1 MATIISDVFGD
12 LKIALRKIND
22 AAIAVATVDK
32 IIDNVVLVTF
42 TNHVIENYNLLI
54 VSGQR
59 FQRNNIVGAFNNII
73 ASHRIDSCVEIIN
86 HILVLILMQ
95 VLSAKVNFVVDQQP
109 VKHMHENIC
118 LTRVAWP
125 ANKHPKGICWHTR
138 VALFVITFC
147 SQTGVVIRN
156 FHFFFC
162 YIYGKNMSMKKWR
175 KLVDEKA
182 EVEQQNDKILAV
194 IKNNKINKEF
204 GQLSGEDLF
213 KPITSR
219 LDKLQVGTAS
229 KEEEEQIPDY
239 GMDEFDLNNPF
250 DEDFRP
256 DAETPPPSP
265 LPTPPP
271 SPPLPPSPPPSYY
284 TSSPPPSPL
293 PPLAEEEEMEEVQPS
308 GGVKPKESKWGPP
321 QELVIKGSESVD
333 LQTLNRMLTVNKD
346 NPNYFVKS
354 ETSKFHNYTLADI
367 KKARDAILERRQGK
381 FMPPAD
387 WMPDVDDDEPD
398 REMEGSGSVDPNALV
413 ERLHISLASI
423 QAGNTSLKLKK
434 QVQQMLG
441 LLVKLKEITQKEARK
456 ILGTII

>member
-1 MATIISDVFGD
+1 
-12 LKIALRKIND
+12 
-22 AAIAVATVDK
+22 
-32 IIDNVVLVTF
+32 
-42 TNHVIENYNLLI
+42 
-54 VSGQR
+54 
-59 FQRNNIVGAFNNII
+59 
-73 ASHRIDSCVEIIN
+73 
-86 HILVLILMQ
+86 
-95 VLSAKVNFVVDQQP
+95 
-109 VKHMHENIC
+109 
-118 LTRVAWP
+118 
-125 ANKHPKGICWHTR
+125 
-138 VALFVITFC
+138 
-147 SQTGVVIRN
+147 
-156 FHFFFC
+156 
-162 YIYGKNMSMKKWR
+162 MKKWQ

-182 EVEQQNDKILAV
+182 EVEQQNDKILAA

-271 SPPLPPSPPPSYY
+271 SPPPLPPSPPPSYY

-293 PPLAEEEEMEEVQPS
+293 PPLAEEEEMEEAQPS

-321 QELVIKGSESVD
+321 QEPGIEGSESVD
-333 LQTLNRMLTVNKD
+333 LQTLSSMLTKNKD
-346 NPNYFVKS
+346 NPNYVVKS
-354 ETSKFHNYTLADI
+354 KKSKFHNYTLKDI
-367 KKARDAILERRQGK
+367 KRARNEILARRQGK

-387 WMPDVDDDEPD
+387 WMPPPPDED
-398 REMEGSGSVDPNALV
+398 ELEREMEGSGSVDPNTLV
-413 ERLHISLASI
+413 ERLHLSLASI

-434 QVQQMLG
+434 QVKQMLG
-441 LLVKLKEITQKEARK
+441 LLVKLKEITQKEAHK
-456 ILGTII
+456 ILGSII

>member
-1 MATIISDVFGD
+1 
-12 LKIALRKIND
+12 
-22 AAIAVATVDK
+22 
-32 IIDNVVLVTF
+32 
-42 TNHVIENYNLLI
+42 
-54 VSGQR
+54 
-59 FQRNNIVGAFNNII
+59 
-73 ASHRIDSCVEIIN
+73 
-86 HILVLILMQ
+86 
-95 VLSAKVNFVVDQQP
+95 
-109 VKHMHENIC
+109 
-118 LTRVAWP
+118 
-125 ANKHPKGICWHTR
+125 
-138 VALFVITFC
+138 
-147 SQTGVVIRN
+147 
-156 FHFFFC
+156 
-162 YIYGKNMSMKKWR
+162 MKKWQ
-175 KLVDEKA
+175 KLASEKA

-194 IKNNKINKEF
+194 IKNNKINKGF

-271 SPPLPPSPPPSYY
+271 SPPPLPPSPPPSYY

-308 GGVKPKESKWGPP
+308 KWGPP

-333 LQTLNRMLTVNKD
+333 LQTLNRLLTVNKN

-367 KKARDAILERRQGK
+367 KKARDAILERRKKGIKIPIQQL
-381 FMPPAD
+381 
-387 WMPDVDDDEPD
+387 MPDVDDDEPD

-413 ERLHISLASI
+413 ERLHLSLASI

-441 LLVKLKEITQKEARK
+441 LLVKLKEITQKEAHK
-456 ILGTII
+456 ILGSII